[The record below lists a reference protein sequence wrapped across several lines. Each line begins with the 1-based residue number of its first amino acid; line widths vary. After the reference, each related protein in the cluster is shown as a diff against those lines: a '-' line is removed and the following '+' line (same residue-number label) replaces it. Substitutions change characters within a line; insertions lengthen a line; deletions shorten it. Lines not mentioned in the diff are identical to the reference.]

1 MIGFGVL
8 FFDRSGKV
16 FPGAARDTLQTAV
29 AVRGFGGAG
38 GASGVRPLV
47 LPRGGADRSGRC
59 GGRAGQVRPA
69 AFFNFSDLLEGA
81 LCLDAQWS
89 GGQ

>member
-1 MIGFGVL
+1 MIAPGIL

-29 AVRGFGGAG
+29 AVQGFGGTG
-38 GASGVRPLV
+38 GASWVRPLV
-47 LPRGGADRSGRC
+47 QSRGGADRSGRC

-69 AFFNFSDLLEGA
+69 AFFNFADLLEGA
-81 LCLDAQWS
+81 LCLTAQWS

>member
-1 MIGFGVL
+1 
-8 FFDRSGKV
+8 V
-16 FPGAARDTLQTAV
+16 FALTDQFAARSESFPAAALDTLQTAD

-47 LPRGGADRSGRC
+47 LLRGGADRSGRC

-69 AFFNFSDLLEGA
+69 AFFNFTDLLEGA
-81 LCLDAQWS
+81 LCLTAQWS